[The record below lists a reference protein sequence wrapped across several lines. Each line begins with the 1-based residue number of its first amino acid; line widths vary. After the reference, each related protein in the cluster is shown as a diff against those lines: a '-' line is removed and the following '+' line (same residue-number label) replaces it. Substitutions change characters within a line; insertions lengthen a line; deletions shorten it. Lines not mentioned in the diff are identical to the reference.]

1 MLSPDPVIHHVTLD
15 SGWPLPVTC
24 LAETLKLPL
33 PSCIQ
38 GVASP
43 EATAQLL
50 NETSSENIAR
60 SAFVSERDGVLPSN
74 PMRDALPF
82 VVNAVC
88 ELRELTRMNQL
99 NRVFVRHTI
108 PIWFSLVQI
117 LARICSEDLYTL
129 GETPYILPRTVL
141 PGQMGQALDGK
152 ATALVSLLVENCEA
166 NDNFASAIKRAS
178 NGLDSHVEDFVE
190 GDDSTAASNAPSH
203 LDVPFDAH
211 MLPGRGARL
220 CAVLP
225 IICIADESNVCSLL
239 TSTLY
244 QRRVWNIEKPVIGLV
259 ISRTGTIAQVYLAW
273 LETCADEVDRLV
285 NEADSSLNLARLTR
299 HIQPTPHIAHAT
311 NVATSCATSSDIHP
325 QLGMF
330 DLEDPVSGLL
340 FAQFVLN
347 ISSTVKEIKEACH
360 PPRTTPLSW
369 RSDDPVCHDP
379 AREAVHWKDR
389 IASWALDVATT
400 SRDRPSTPPPQ
411 QSSSIMPEKHIP
423 TSTLGESIH
432 NVDAPDERLKE
443 TSARGPSHSVSYPSL
458 VVTSNG
464 SEISSRIVPQVS
476 PAMNM
481 PKEEKS
487 FANSSVAGRFDLN
500 VASEQVT
507 SLSFELERRVV
518 SISGIKIARDY
529 DFLNVH
535 IEAYSD
541 MLDFVLLRD
550 WAAEED
556 LPRVPSILND
566 RRRLLFSEYNSVRSD
581 LARRKIQP
589 RFLDANLERI
599 LTSRFESFLI
609 NTWGM
614 STRLSMA
621 THRSVNESEWRNM
634 WDNIQSLCYVTP
646 DEITSTQLLLER
658 TINLSRNCSID
669 LKDTD
674 NPKTFLEKVTKD
686 RQRYCMEAVHTY
698 IKLEDESAQ
707 IPDGKPEIFIAN
719 DGIREQYHH
728 ALQESLQVTL
738 AVIATHA
745 TFEKNSVDIMEFRKA
760 RAALEP
766 KTAIC
771 DSFLFASIDGALSD
785 RSLAGRN
792 LREYGYLRH
801 TVAQEKLIT
810 AAGDWVQPV
819 IIPMPAATALL
830 LPVLV
835 SAYKKQDHTQMKSVN
850 QCRSYLISAVSF
862 LASIGITEHRVFGLV
877 TEGARGGVLMAW
889 CSIDKFGGEVIYIIE
904 RDIRTFN
911 LASPLGAIQFGI
923 FLMRLRAGNQELVD
937 AFNANKQQMDKR
949 AADEEWVKWTKTAQ
963 DQELQDN
970 KVPEQVT
977 SKCDGVE
984 EEAQCVKKAESPM

>member
-1 MLSPDPVIHHVTLD
+1 MLSPDPVIHHITLD

-38 GVASP
+38 GVAIP

-60 SAFVSERDGVLPSN
+60 SVFVSERDGVLPSN

-82 VVNAVC
+82 VLNAVR

-99 NRVFVRHTI
+99 NKVFVRHTM
-108 PIWFSLVQI
+108 PIWFSLVRI
-117 LARICSEDLYTL
+117 LARICSEDLFTL

-141 PGQMGQALDGK
+141 HGQMGQALDGK

-178 NGLDSHVEDFVE
+178 NGLDSRIEDVVE
-190 GDDSTAASNAPSH
+190 GDDSTAASDAPSH

-225 IICIADESNVCSLL
+225 IICIADESNVYSLL

-244 QRRVWNIEKPVIGLV
+244 QRRVWNVEKPVIGLV
-259 ISRTGTIAQVYLAW
+259 ISRTGTIARVYLAW
-273 LETCADEVDRLV
+273 LESRADEIDRLV
-285 NEADSSLNLARLTR
+285 NEADFSSSVARLMCR
-299 HIQPTPHIAHAT
+299 IQPTPHIAHAPSA
-311 NVATSCATSSDIHP
+311 ATSCATGSNILP

-330 DLEDPVSGLL
+330 DLGDTVSALL

-400 SRDRPSTPPPQ
+400 S
-411 QSSSIMPEKHIP
+411 
-423 TSTLGESIH
+423 
-432 NVDAPDERLKE
+432 
-443 TSARGPSHSVSYPSL
+443 
-458 VVTSNG
+458 
-464 SEISSRIVPQVS
+464 SEISSRSVFQVS
-476 PAMNM
+476 PAMIVNM
-481 PKEEKS
+481 PKGEKS

-550 WAAEED
+550 WAVEED

-566 RRRLLFSEYNSVRSD
+566 RRRLLFSEYSSVRSD

-609 NTWGM
+609 ITWGM

-621 THRSVNESEWRNM
+621 TQRSVNESEWRNL

-646 DEITSTQLLLER
+646 DEIASTQLLLER

-719 DGIREQYHH
+719 DGTREQYHH
-728 ALQESLQVTL
+728 ALQESLQVNL

-745 TFEKNSVDIMEFRKA
+745 MFEKNSVDIMEFRKA

-771 DSFLFASIDGALSD
+771 DSFLFASIDEALSD
-785 RSLAGRN
+785 RSPAGRN

-810 AAGDWVQPV
+810 AVAGDWVQPV
-819 IIPMPAATALL
+819 ITPVPAATALL

-835 SAYKKQDHTQMKSVN
+835 SAYKKQDHTQMKTVN

-963 DQELQDN
+963 DQEFKDN
-970 KVPEQVT
+970 KIPEQVT
-977 SKCDGVE
+977 SKRDGVE
-984 EEAQCVKKAESPM
+984 EEAPYYSSCVFLREGSVLATRMSYFSIMGGHHAFMKILYSEDDPTEDAPKEKEEGAAAVANGHSGGRFQSFT